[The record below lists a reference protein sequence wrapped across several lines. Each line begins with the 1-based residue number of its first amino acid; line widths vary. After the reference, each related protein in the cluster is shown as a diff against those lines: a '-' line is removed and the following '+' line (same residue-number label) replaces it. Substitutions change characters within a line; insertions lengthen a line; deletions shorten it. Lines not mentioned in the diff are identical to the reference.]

1 MLLLINKKSLT
12 PTLSEFSFKPLIM
25 TLKQITPSSL
35 PPTLTICG
43 SRILFSSSF
52 PTPKPQL
59 SILRFYTQ
67 ENVMKVALFLSFSPS
82 LSLFVNLHSSFIL
95 SPCHPCSD
103 SFSFSHSPSLST
115 HLPIEFKYLILH
127 NHPILDGPKQLEQE

>member
-1 MLLLINKKSLT
+1 MFLFQELAQVNVASDIAPHKQET

-52 PTPKPQL
+52 STPKPQL

-67 ENVMKVALFLSFSPS
+67 ENVMKVALFLSSLPLFRFLSIYIHLLFSLLAILVRT
-82 LSLFVNLHSSFIL
+82 LSRQL
-95 SPCHPCSD
+95 SQ
-103 SFSFSHSPSLST
+103 
-115 HLPIEFKYLILH
+115 LPIFKTII
-127 NHPILDGPKQLEQE
+127 PFWK